1 MWTLSLPIIVGQ
13 LGTILMGTT
22 DTAMIGQVGATELA
36 ASGVANSVFFIVA
49 IIGIGGLIVM
59 TPLISQAKG
68 ANDPM
73 ECGKILKSGL
83 VVAGILGFVLALIII
98 LLTFNFHWFG
108 QPPMVDKLAKS
119 YLLIVSFSVIP
130 MLIFLACRNF
140 TDGLSFTKI
149 AMYVTLAG
157 LMLNVILNW
166 ILIYGKFGF
175 PMLSLDGAGY
185 ATLIS
190 RIAMAGFIWIYVFRS
205 KKTKEFLP
213 ENSHIDKKEV
223 FKIFKLGIPGG
234 MQLFFEVGAF
244 AGAAIVIGWLGTN
257 SLAAHN
263 VVISIASLTYM
274 IAAGISAATSIR
286 VGSAVGEQ
294 NRAAVLLSGRT
305 GFLVV
310 IIFTSFTCA
319 TFLLFDKPIVAIFN
333 TNPEVVKIA
342 AGLMFMAALFQISD
356 GMQVVALGGL
366 RALSDVKLP
375 TAITLMAY
383 WGVGLPLGWW
393 CAFSLKMGAM
403 GVWVGL
409 TAGLL
414 FSAVFMTSRFFVIA
428 KKKDLNQV

>member
-1 MWTLSLPIIVGQ
+1 MWELSLPIIVGQ

-36 ASGVANSVFFIVA
+36 ACGVANSVFFIVA
-49 IIGIGGLIVM
+49 IVGIGGLIVM

-68 ANDPM
+68 ANDAQ
-73 ECGKILKSGL
+73 ECGNILKSGL
-83 VVAGILGFVLALIII
+83 VVAGILGVVLALII
-98 LLTFNFHWFG
+98 LFLTLNFQWFG
-108 QPPMVDKLAKS
+108 QPPLVDSMARS
-119 YLLIVSFSVIP
+119 YLFIVSFSVIP

-140 TDGLSFTKI
+140 TDGLTFTKI
-149 AMYVTLAG
+149 AMSVTLAG
-157 LMLNVILNW
+157 LLMNVVLNW

-175 PMLSLDGAGY
+175 PALGLDGAGY
-185 ATLIS
+185 ATFIS
-190 RIAMAGFIWIYVFRS
+190 RIAMAAFIWIYVFRS
-205 KKTKEFLP
+205 KKTKAFLP
-213 ENSHIDKKEV
+213 ESSHIDKKEV

-286 VGSAVGEQ
+286 VGTALGER
-294 NRAAVLLSGRT
+294 NRAGVLLSGRT
-305 GFLVV
+305 GLLMV

-383 WGVGLPLGWW
+383 WGVGLPMGWW
-393 CAFSLKMGAM
+393 CAFYLKMGAM

-414 FSAVFMTSRFFVIA
+414 FSAVFMTSRFFAIA
-428 KKKDLNQV
+428 KKKNLNQI